1 MRIGLTLLVALMAT
15 AFSFAAWAEPDTA
28 VVETVDAADA
38 MQSSSPDLSGLD
50 DEADAEAIPAEGSD
64 AEAEA
69 ASETEDAWEETEDAW
84 EEDEGDAA
92 PAADDASEAAAWDD
106 LEDGDLAMDDEAN
119 TADGAETDG
128 IEPMEMEQDAGTQ
141 QAAAADTD
149 EDGWAQ
155 DQAPIDDAPQ
165 IEQGT
170 SLVVNG
176 VELGPVGIDGEG
188 RVGRVHTVK
197 PGDTLW
203 DVSHAYL
210 GTAWVWPSVWNDN
223 DAIQNPHLIEP
234 GDRLWISSTEIRAI
248 SQEEAEEYLAEAESA
263 VEGEPEVETVAA
275 EIDEDFSDFEQIV
288 EEDDEFLD
296 MAAMDEF
303 AGAEMDQLPV
313 GMPDEGEQGN
323 ETGRTVRVSMR
334 ENMSFVSD
342 TQLQASTSILGSPSD
357 RRYLAMLDTI
367 YFGLG
372 EGEVEVGDEFTFFRN
387 ITDVRSPSTRELLG
401 YHVDVLGWAEVV
413 EVTGDTCVAV
423 IRVSI
428 DGAVKGDR
436 VMPRYQTPSDITVK
450 YPEEDIEGEIAFLP
464 ASRTLMGTTDYVFVD
479 VGAVHGVE
487 IGTDLEVYDG
497 GSLEYDGA
505 RDADLQTPDRVV
517 ADLVVVTVQE
527 ESAVAF
533 VAHTRRGLAVGDS
546 IRGATRE
553 YPSAF

>member
-1 MRIGLTLLVALMAT
+1 
-15 AFSFAAWAEPDTA
+15 
-28 VVETVDAADA
+28 
-38 MQSSSPDLSGLD
+38 
-50 DEADAEAIPAEGSD
+50 
-64 AEAEA
+64 
-69 ASETEDAWEETEDAW
+69 
-84 EEDEGDAA
+84 
-92 PAADDASEAAAWDD
+92 
-106 LEDGDLAMDDEAN
+106 
-119 TADGAETDG
+119 
-128 IEPMEMEQDAGTQ
+128 
-141 QAAAADTD
+141 
-149 EDGWAQ
+149 
-155 DQAPIDDAPQ
+155 
-165 IEQGT
+165 
-170 SLVVNG
+170 
-176 VELGPVGIDGEG
+176 
-188 RVGRVHTVK
+188 
-197 PGDTLW
+197 
-203 DVSHAYL
+203 
-210 GTAWVWPSVWNDN
+210 
-223 DAIQNPHLIEP
+223 
-234 GDRLWISSTEIRAI
+234 DRLWISSTEIRAI

-357 RRYLAMLDTI
+357 RRFLAMLDTI

-464 ASRTLMGTTDYVFVD
+464 A
-479 VGAVHGVE
+479 
-487 IGTDLEVYDG
+487 
-497 GSLEYDGA
+497 
-505 RDADLQTPDRVV
+505 
-517 ADLVVVTVQE
+517 
-527 ESAVAF
+527 
-533 VAHTRRGLAVGDS
+533 
-546 IRGATRE
+546 
-553 YPSAF
+553 